1 MQMLSTNKRT
11 VYLATP
17 QELLCES
24 YYRRLWMATRNIS
37 IPRRDW
43 LDEIADTFR
52 DFNGKVL
59 YRSGKA
65 FYTPLVDDIFGNDPD
80 MRWLGYYLKPDS
92 NNNLPQSKSRKIERM
107 QMLDLYFKIKHPDI
121 ARHFGK

>member
-1 MQMLSTNKRT
+1 MLSNNKRT
-11 VYLATP
+11 VYLASSE
-17 QELLCES
+17 ELNSES

-52 DFNGKVL
+52 DFEGRIL

-80 MRWLGYYLKPDS
+80 MRWLGYYLKS
-92 NNNLPQSKSRKIERM
+92 AHNKNLPQSKSRKIERL

-121 ARHFGK
+121 ARHFDK

>member
-1 MQMLSTNKRT
+1 MLSGNKRT

-17 QELLCES
+17 EELQCES
-24 YYRRLWMATRNIS
+24 YYRRLWIATRNIS

-52 DFNGKVL
+52 DFEGRVL
-59 YRSGKA
+59 EYPGKA

-80 MRWLGYYLKPDS
+80 MRWLSYYLKS
-92 NNNLPQSKSRKIERM
+92 AYNKNLPQSKSRKIERL

>member
-1 MQMLSTNKRT
+1 MLSGNKRT

-17 QELLCES
+17 EEVQRES
-24 YYRRLWMATRNIS
+24 YYRRLWIATKNIS

-52 DFNGKVL
+52 DFEGRVL
-59 YRSGKA
+59 EYPGKA

-80 MRWLGYYLKPDS
+80 MRWLSYYLKS
-92 NNNLPQSKSRKIERM
+92 AYNKNLPQSKSRKIERL

>member
-1 MQMLSTNKRT
+1 MLSSNKRT
-11 VYLATP
+11 VYLAAP
-17 QELLCES
+17 EELQRES

-43 LDEIADTFR
+43 LDEIADAFR
-52 DFNGKVL
+52 DFEGKVL
-59 YRSGKA
+59 ERPGKA
-65 FYTPLVDDIFGNDPD
+65 FYMPLVDDIFGNDPD
-80 MRWLGYYLKPDS
+80 MRWMGYYLKS
-92 NNNLPQSKSRKIERM
+92 AHNKNLPQSKSRKIERL